1 MKRIVI
7 CADGTW
13 NLRDQVDE
21 TSGKRRPTNVTKMAR
36 AVLPAAPDGVA
47 QVVYYHSGVGTGG
60 KMDALTGG
68 AFGQGIEDNIRDLY
82 RFILYN
88 YVEGDELYFFGFSRG
103 AFTVRSLAGFM
114 SRYGLVRKHDDYYVP
129 EMYRCYAEGIE
140 KGSDGWQKVFVRA
153 DGSERIQE
161 VRGCP
166 PIHFLGVWDT
176 VGALGAPGLLGR
188 LFKRDD
194 HHRHHHTELNNNIRT
209 AVHALAIDE
218 QRALF
223 AATLFE
229 KPDNWP
235 GELHQCWFA
244 GVHSNVGGSYDP
256 DGLANV
262 PLHWMAR
269 HAQRAGLALDGDYL
283 HYFTPEPYS
292 TLNDSMSAM
301 YRAMGGPMPRSIGGA
316 PSLCETVHDSVL
328 KRMAG
333 PAANPAV
340 DASRYAQPDPSAY
353 PNCPY
358 APANLP
364 ALKNGRVG
372 DMPVVGMPELPG
384 EVAGIKP
391 SAPQA

>member
-21 TSGKRRPTNVTKMAR
+21 ASGKRRPTNVTKLAR
-36 AVLPAAPDGVA
+36 AVLPAAPDGIS

-60 KMDALTGG
+60 KMDSLTGG

-88 YVEGDELYFFGFSRG
+88 HVDGDELYFFGFSRG

-140 KGSDGWQKVFVRA
+140 KGSDEWKSVFVRT

-161 VRGCP
+161 VRSCP

-176 VGALGAPGLLGR
+176 VGALGAPGLLGQ

-194 HHRHHHTELNNNIRT
+194 HHRHHRTELTDNIRT

-218 QRALF
+218 QRSLF
-223 AATLFE
+223 SATLFE
-229 KPDNWP
+229 KPEHWKGD
-235 GELHQCWFA
+235 LHQCWFA
-244 GVHSNVGGSYDP
+244 GVHSNVGGSYSP

-269 HAQRAGLALDGDYL
+269 HAQRAGLMLDWNYL
-283 HYFTPEPYS
+283 SYFTPEPYS

-301 YRAMGGPMPRSIGGA
+301 YRAMGGPSPRAIGGA
-316 PSLCETVHDSVL
+316 PSLCETVHESVL
-328 KRMAG
+328 KRIAG
-333 PAANPAV
+333 PAADAAV
-340 DASRYAQPDPSAY
+340 DARSYSNPDPEAY
-353 PNCPY
+353 PNRPY
-358 APANLP
+358 LPGNLP
-364 ALKNGRVG
+364 ALNNGHVG
-372 DMPVVGMPELPG
+372 GMPVVGMPELPG
-384 EVAGIKP
+384 ETVG
-391 SAPQA
+391 APPA

>member
-21 TSGKRRPTNVTKMAR
+21 SSGKRRPTNVTKMAR
-36 AVLPAAPDGVA
+36 AVLPAAPDGTS

-60 KMDALTGG
+60 KMDSLTGG

-88 YVEGDELYFFGFSRG
+88 YVDGDELYFFGFSRG

-140 KGSDGWQKVFVRA
+140 KGSDEWKSVFVRA

-161 VRGCP
+161 VRSCP
-166 PIHFLGVWDT
+166 IIHFLGVWDT
-176 VGALGAPGLLGR
+176 VGALGAPGLLGKM
-188 LFKRDD
+188 FKRDD
-194 HHRHHHTELNNNIRT
+194 HHRHHRTELNENIRT

-218 QRALF
+218 QRSLF

-229 KPDNWP
+229 KPGQWQ

-269 HAQRAGLALDGDYL
+269 HAQRAGLMLDWNYL
-283 HYFTPEPYS
+283 SYFTPEPYS
-292 TLNDSMSAM
+292 TLNDSMSTM
-301 YRAMGGPMPRSIGGA
+301 YRAMGGPAPRAVGGA
-316 PSLCETVHDSVL
+316 PSLCETVHESVL
-328 KRMAG
+328 KRLAG
-333 PAANPAV
+333 PAADPTV
-340 DASRYAQPDPSAY
+340 DASNYRNPDPDAY
-353 PNCPY
+353 PTSPY

-364 ALKNGRVG
+364 ALNNGRVG
-372 DMPVVGMPELPG
+372 HLPVVGMPDVPG
-384 EVAGIKP
+384 VTT
-391 SAPQA
+391 SAPRG